1 MISFNEFCQVSPFF
15 ESSFGRKI
23 ARIIYKLTAQE
34 KIYTYSLIAQQN
46 TQTNDEFLDE
56 ILRLL
61 GVDTSVINP
70 ENIRYF
76 VECKNFITV
85 SNHPY
90 GTFDGMAIIR
100 LLRNIRPDIKGLT
113 NFYLSFIKPLS
124 GYFIP
129 VNPIKSASNKSSL
142 PGLRTAKKWLDEGHP
157 LFFFPSGQVSHID
170 KTLKIRDRE
179 WQLSSIKFIQKA
191 HLPVIPIYFY
201 GHNSWIFQLAGLI
214 HPLLRSMM
222 ISNEVV
228 NKKGKVIRFR
238 IGEPISVEEQQ
249 HYKDPKSYGK
259 FLYDR
264 TYALKNIK

>member
-15 ESSFGRKI
+15 ESAFGRKI

-34 KIYTYSLIAQQN
+34 KIYSISLFAQQN
-46 TQTNDEFLDE
+46 AKTNDEFLDE
-56 ILRLL
+56 IFRLL
-61 GVDTSVINP
+61 GVDTLAVNP
-70 ENIRYF
+70 ENIHYF
-76 VECKNFITV
+76 IENRNFITV

-100 LLRNIRPDIKGLT
+100 LLRTVRPDIKGIT

-124 GYFIP
+124 DYFIP
-129 VNPIKSASNKSSL
+129 VNPIKSASKKSSL

-170 KTLKIRDRE
+170 KTLRIRDRE
-179 WQLSSIKFIQKA
+179 WQSSSVKFIQKA
-191 HLPVIPIYFY
+191 NVPVIPIYFY
-201 GHNSWIFQLAGLI
+201 GHNSWLFQLAGLI
-214 HPLLRSMM
+214 HPMLRTMM

-228 NKKGKVIRFR
+228 NKKGKIIRFR
-238 IGEPISVEEQQ
+238 IGEPISLEEQSR
-249 HYKDPKSYGK
+249 YKDSKTYGK

-264 TYALKNIK
+264 TYALKNG